1 MENQTGILVA
11 VAVCA
16 LVLLAAAIKKK
27 AEWLMNFVL
36 RGVFGTLGIYFINM
50 FMANAGMISSV
61 GLNLTTV
68 LTTAILGF
76 PGVFVLYGIHFF
88 KTM

>member
-1 MENQTGILVA
+1 MHKNLSSGINCSNSNMMKGTGMEKQTGILVV

-16 LVLLAAAIKKK
+16 LVLLA
-27 AEWLMNFVL
+27 
-36 RGVFGTLGIYFINM
+36 
-50 FMANAGMISSV
+50 
-61 GLNLTTV
+61 
-68 LTTAILGF
+68 TAILGF

>member
-1 MENQTGILVA
+1 MENQTGILVV

-16 LVLLAAAIKKK
+16 LVLLAVAMRKR
-27 AEWLMNFVL
+27 AEWLMNFIL

-50 FMANAGMISSV
+50 FMTNAGMVSSV
-61 GLNLTTV
+61 GINLTTV